1 MAVIRVEHLKK
12 EFEYYK
18 KGTGLQGSLHNL
30 FHREML
36 KKEAVKDISFS
47 VERGEMIG
55 LLGPNGAGKTT
66 TLKMLSGILFPT
78 AGEVEIDG
86 YIPWE
91 RKNAFKRRF
100 SIVMGQKNQLWW
112 DLPASDSFYLNKCI
126 FDVPDGEYRRTV
138 EELSELLDVKDLMNV
153 QVRRLSLGERMKMEI
168 LAALIHRPDILFL
181 DEPTIGLDILSQQK
195 IRDFL
200 KTYNEQTKTTVIL
213 TSHYMRDI
221 EELCRRAVIINQG
234 QLVYDGTLA
243 DINHRMGD
251 RKLLS
256 LKSIEPVPREH
267 LSLFGRVREY
277 HGREAVL
284 EVPKG
289 KIKETAS
296 AILSLLPVEDFT
308 VTEIPL
314 EESIALFFKRGDC
327 IMNPYRCTFQMGME
341 KALEYRVNFV
351 LSLLSAVFPIVIQTF
366 LWNYLYGNSDAAAMT
381 GYSYSQIMV
390 YTLLASMVSHLVYT
404 GFEYQVNEDIKNG
417 GLNKY
422 LVKPVNYRSYQFFHS
437 WGRRLL
443 SF

>member
-1 MAVIRVEHLKK
+1 MAVIRVDHLKK

-314 EESIALFFKRGDC
+314 EESISLFFQKEV
-327 IMNPYRCTFQMGME
+327 T
-341 KALEYRVNFV
+341 AL
-351 LSLLSAVFPIVIQTF
+351 
-366 LWNYLYGNSDAAAMT
+366 
-381 GYSYSQIMV
+381 
-390 YTLLASMVSHLVYT
+390 
-404 GFEYQVNEDIKNG
+404 
-417 GLNKY
+417 
-422 LVKPVNYRSYQFFHS
+422 
-437 WGRRLL
+437 
-443 SF
+443 

>member
-91 RKNAFKRRF
+91 RTNAFKRRF

-277 HGREAVL
+277 HGREAIL

-314 EESIALFFKRGDC
+314 EESIALFFQKEV
-327 IMNPYRCTFQMGME
+327 T
-341 KALEYRVNFV
+341 AL
-351 LSLLSAVFPIVIQTF
+351 
-366 LWNYLYGNSDAAAMT
+366 
-381 GYSYSQIMV
+381 
-390 YTLLASMVSHLVYT
+390 
-404 GFEYQVNEDIKNG
+404 
-417 GLNKY
+417 
-422 LVKPVNYRSYQFFHS
+422 
-437 WGRRLL
+437 
-443 SF
+443 

>member
-78 AGEVEIDG
+78 AGEVELDG

-277 HGREAVL
+277 HGREAIL

-314 EESIALFFKRGDC
+314 EESIALFFQKEV
-327 IMNPYRCTFQMGME
+327 T
-341 KALEYRVNFV
+341 AL
-351 LSLLSAVFPIVIQTF
+351 
-366 LWNYLYGNSDAAAMT
+366 
-381 GYSYSQIMV
+381 
-390 YTLLASMVSHLVYT
+390 
-404 GFEYQVNEDIKNG
+404 
-417 GLNKY
+417 
-422 LVKPVNYRSYQFFHS
+422 
-437 WGRRLL
+437 
-443 SF
+443 

>member
-296 AILSLLPVEDFT
+296 AILP
-308 VTEIPL
+308 
-314 EESIALFFKRGDC
+314 C
-327 IMNPYRCTFQMGME
+327 C
-341 KALEYRVNFV
+341 
-351 LSLLSAVFPIVIQTF
+351 
-366 LWNYLYGNSDAAAMT
+366 LWKIL
-381 GYSYSQIMV
+381 
-390 YTLLASMVSHLVYT
+390 
-404 GFEYQVNEDIKNG
+404 
-417 GLNKY
+417 
-422 LVKPVNYRSYQFFHS
+422 R
-437 WGRRLL
+437 
-443 SF
+443 

>member
-78 AGEVEIDG
+78 AREVEIDG

-277 HGREAVL
+277 HGREAIL

-314 EESIALFFKRGDC
+314 EESIALFFQKEV
-327 IMNPYRCTFQMGME
+327 T
-341 KALEYRVNFV
+341 AL
-351 LSLLSAVFPIVIQTF
+351 
-366 LWNYLYGNSDAAAMT
+366 
-381 GYSYSQIMV
+381 
-390 YTLLASMVSHLVYT
+390 
-404 GFEYQVNEDIKNG
+404 
-417 GLNKY
+417 
-422 LVKPVNYRSYQFFHS
+422 
-437 WGRRLL
+437 
-443 SF
+443 

>member
-234 QLVYDGTLA
+234 QLVFDGTLA

-314 EESIALFFKRGDC
+314 EESISLFFQKEV
-327 IMNPYRCTFQMGME
+327 T
-341 KALEYRVNFV
+341 AL
-351 LSLLSAVFPIVIQTF
+351 
-366 LWNYLYGNSDAAAMT
+366 
-381 GYSYSQIMV
+381 
-390 YTLLASMVSHLVYT
+390 
-404 GFEYQVNEDIKNG
+404 
-417 GLNKY
+417 
-422 LVKPVNYRSYQFFHS
+422 
-437 WGRRLL
+437 
-443 SF
+443 

>member
-112 DLPASDSFYLNKCI
+112 DLPASDSFYLNKRI

-277 HGREAVL
+277 HGREAIL

-314 EESIALFFKRGDC
+314 EESIALFFQKEV
-327 IMNPYRCTFQMGME
+327 T
-341 KALEYRVNFV
+341 AL
-351 LSLLSAVFPIVIQTF
+351 
-366 LWNYLYGNSDAAAMT
+366 
-381 GYSYSQIMV
+381 
-390 YTLLASMVSHLVYT
+390 
-404 GFEYQVNEDIKNG
+404 
-417 GLNKY
+417 
-422 LVKPVNYRSYQFFHS
+422 
-437 WGRRLL
+437 
-443 SF
+443 